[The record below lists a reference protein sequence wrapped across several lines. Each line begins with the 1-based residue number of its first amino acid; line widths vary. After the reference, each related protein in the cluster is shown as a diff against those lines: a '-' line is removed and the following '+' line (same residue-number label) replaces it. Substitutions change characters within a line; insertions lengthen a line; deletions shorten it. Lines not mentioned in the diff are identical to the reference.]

1 MAKGS
6 SSQQGVDPLGIGVPQ
21 YARSSYDPIETA
33 RRAWSDFASNK
44 AAPDKERK
52 KEYDDWVNK
61 NIPTPDAWEQKT
73 AEELSN
79 ETLEFS
85 QEVEQSFRQ
94 GEFDPF
100 KPGEKGTSFQKRA
113 NDIKNKSNL
122 YKSLG
127 EMYKNEYRTL
137 RAPANFEKIDHEL
150 TKENFDNFINE
161 PDIQKKADKI
171 MEPLVVF
178 KPEPVE
184 VMNELKS
191 AVGYVFQGGLDK
203 EITKDSFDPRTGMI
217 KVESLEGM
225 SPEKLETGMRKVW
238 NMMSPRVKKE
248 FERRYADAPRSQKIA
263 VEDDA
268 EIPIS
273 TEDWFIAQHSPE
285 YAKKMNISYTRRPE
299 DRMGF
304 SWSTYLPG
312 KKDDGTYD
320 LRPMTKTFGRKTPGE
335 KPGVMVTSIAEFN
348 SEHSIPLQQVFTKSF
363 PMQVSR
369 QTIDNETGDQVEQA
383 KVVDNQPVSVEFA
396 PIAPRTMTFTDKSGK
411 QWTFGPGE
419 IIPKELQIEMDM
431 TGQGDLYE
439 FEAFVIS
446 AVDYNKQQTVIQV
459 GETSIPG
466 RTRSFI
472 QTNRMPYREA
482 IIYMNAAAS
491 NQKVDLKPLTESV
504 NDILFQLNRRT
515 NKLKKVEDIDA
526 AYNEHF

>member
-273 TEDWFIAQHSPE
+273 TEDWFISQHSPE
-285 YAKKMNISYTRRPE
+285 YAKKMNISYVRKP
-299 DRMGF
+299 DGSASF
-304 SWSTYLPG
+304 SWGTYLPG
-312 KKDDGTYD
+312 KNEEGKFE
-320 LRPMTKTFGRKTPGE
+320 LQPMTKTFGRIGADSKST
-335 KPGVMVTSIAEFN
+335 IAEFN
-348 SEHSIPLQQVFTKSF
+348 SEHSIPLQQVFTRSF

-369 QTIDNETGDQVEQA
+369 QTKDNETGKSVEQA
-383 KVVDNQPVSVEFA
+383 AVADTQPVSVEFA
-396 PIAPRTMTFTDKSGK
+396 PIAPKTMTYTDQQGK
-411 QWTFGPGE
+411 PWTFEAGD
-419 IIPKELQIEMDM
+419 IIPKDIQAEMDLS
-431 TGQGDLYE
+431 GKGDLYE

-459 GETSIPG
+459 GETSLPG
-466 RTRSFI
+466 KTKSFAK
-472 QTNRMPYREA
+472 TNRMPYREA
-482 IIYMNAAAS
+482 VTYMSAAAS
-491 NQKVDLKPLTESV
+491 SMKMDLKPLTAAVDE
-504 NDILFQLNRRT
+504 ILFELNGKT
-515 NKLKKVEDIDA
+515 NKLKKTQDVDA
-526 AYNEHF
+526 AYDELFNK

>member
-85 QEVEQSFRQ
+85 QEVEQSYRQ

-100 KPGEKGTSFQKRA
+100 NPGEKGVSYQKKA
-113 NDIKNKSNL
+113 NEIKNKSSL
-122 YKSLG
+122 YKALG
-127 EMYKNEYRTL
+127 EQYKNEYRTL
-137 RAPANFEKIDHEL
+137 RTPGLQDKIDQEL
-150 TKENFDNFINE
+150 SKQNFDNFLNE
-161 PDIQKKADKI
+161 PDLQKKANMI
-171 MEPLVVF
+171 MEPLVVL

-225 SPEKLETGMRKVW
+225 SPDKLETGMRKVW
-238 NMMSPRVKKE
+238 NMMSPRVKNE

-273 TEDWFIAQHSPE
+273 VEDWFITQHSPE
-285 YAKKMNISYTRRPE
+285 YAKKMNISYVRKPE
-299 DRMGF
+299 NSASF
-304 SWSTYLPG
+304 SWRTYLPAKNEEG
-312 KKDDGTYD
+312 KFD
-320 LRPMTKTFGRKTPGE
+320 LRPMTKTFGRTGSDE
-335 KPGVMVTSIAEFN
+335 KSYIAEFN

-369 QTIDNETGDQVEQA
+369 QTKDNETGKSVEQA
-383 KVVDNQPVSVEFA
+383 AVADTQPVSVEFA
-396 PIAPRTMTFTDKSGK
+396 PIAPKTMTYTDQQGK
-411 QWTFGPGE
+411 PWTFEAGD
-419 IIPKELQIEMDM
+419 IIPKDIQAEMDLN
-431 TGQGDLYE
+431 GKGDMYE

-459 GETSIPG
+459 GETSLPG
-466 RTRSFI
+466 KTKSFAK
-472 QTNRMPYREA
+472 TNRMPYREA
-482 IIYMNAAAS
+482 VTYMSAAAS
-491 NQKVDLKPLTESV
+491 SMKMDLNPLTAAVDE
-504 NDILFQLNRRT
+504 ILFELNGKT
-515 NKLKKVEDIDA
+515 NKLKKTQDVDA
-526 AYNEHF
+526 AYDELFNK